1 MHDTSSYTTFYTE
14 EATEM
19 ACTEEATEM
28 SSADDLNQYK
38 IINYLRQ
45 TSSQNVSSL
54 NWRV

>member
-19 ACTEEATEM
+19 AYTEEATEM